1 MKKIILSVFFL
12 VLIAGA
18 AAAIDRGHV
27 YIYGTVDDLGD
38 QETVVSGVDEPQR
51 TVRDKTITISGTT
64 YVLDPKC
71 EVVIVYQDK
80 GAFHKRSARQ
90 YDIRRGDSVAAKK
103 IGTTIYAVEIAR

>member
-12 VLIAGA
+12 VLIGGA

-27 YIYGTVDDLGD
+27 YIYGTVDDVGD

-64 YVLDPKC
+64 YTLDPKC
-71 EVVIVYQDK
+71 QVMIVYEER
-80 GAFHKRSARQ
+80 GAAHTRLARQ
-90 YDIRRGDSVAAKK
+90 SDIRRGDTVAAKK
-103 IGTTIYAVEIAR
+103 TGPTIYSVEITR